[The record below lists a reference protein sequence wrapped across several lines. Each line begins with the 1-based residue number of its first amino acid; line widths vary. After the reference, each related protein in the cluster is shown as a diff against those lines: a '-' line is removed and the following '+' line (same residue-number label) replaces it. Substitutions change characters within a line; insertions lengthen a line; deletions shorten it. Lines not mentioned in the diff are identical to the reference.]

1 MFKTFIWNKVHVSCF
16 QDSELEEFWVPS
28 GPENTFGDKHSR
40 KLKKKN
46 RDNLN
51 AAKSNIFPVGIYR
64 IIQVLWS
71 WKYNEW

>member
-1 MFKTFIWNKVHVSCF
+1 M
-16 QDSELEEFWVPS
+16 VPS

-46 RDNLN
+46 RNNLN